1 MTIAEAYTQIDKYL
15 DSNSHSPIV
24 VDVTDGKL
32 MTLLVRRYDVR
43 GKNEII
49 SAGEFCKGDN
59 MPLIPNLKHAITT
72 SESNVFLTDYSTY
85 LKLLGKEELQM
96 QLKSL
101 LTDTIVGGK
110 LVIFTYN
117 CRKYMDL
124 SDKRLTDAKKII
136 FVGDEPKD
144 TASRIY
150 LVASKLPFVFDRL
163 DKYSDGLSQL
173 PPFIEKSMLNEEDV
187 FMKSSYNKNDFQ
199 QSLLDIRDVS
209 SSYEVITSF
218 CDSIKMLEKKNG
230 TEEQWDKLLS
240 LLQDEDFDWINLVH
254 KKIGSETALAN
265 NLLQFNGYSDTDK
278 WIYFLALKCFGA
290 KDNDYLSR
298 VISKSNNIDKFIS
311 ELYDSILEMDC
322 DDSNFSGLYK
332 ERKKL
337 LLHFPENSNALISY
351 CKKVTG
357 KDKFTLYYLTDA
369 TKLERELI
377 IKCIGD
383 FSKEYGRTKTEQA
396 LQSIYP
402 ALYSYLSPYNY
413 SNKFNEYFDL
423 YKYSKIVNGI
433 DERFARLAEEQITKR
448 DFLMEPTRAFIIDK
462 IEKKNTYLYFMDAMG
477 VEFLSYIQ
485 HLCYK
490 HRLDFSAQIGSCNLP
505 SITIQNKDF
514 IADFTNCGCP
524 YSDVK
529 YLDEIKHDG
538 QLDYDYEKVK
548 QPIHLAEELS
558 ILDKVIAKV
567 DSQLQQ
573 GSLEKVVLVSD
584 HGASRMAVI
593 AESENKWEMSEKGQH
608 SGRCCPVSE
617 IDKRPDCSIEE
628 NGFWCLLNYDRFK
641 GSRKANVE
649 VHGGASLE
657 EVLVP
662 IIEITKRNQTIE
674 CRIENDYKVITSSF
688 KKKAII
694 KFYISKT
701 FENVFILVD
710 EKLYYRA
717 IKEMGKDYIYEVE
730 MPEVKKTGIHT
741 FDVLIDNGFIAK
753 GLSFELKKEGAS
765 ERKFF

>member
-1 MTIAEAYTQIDKYL
+1 MTIEEAYIQIDKYL
-15 DSNSHSPIV
+15 DSNSHRPIV

-32 MTLLVRRYDVR
+32 MTLLVRRYDVK

-49 SAGEFCKGDN
+49 SAGVFCKGDN
-59 MPLIPNLKHAITT
+59 MPLTPNLKHAITT
-72 SESNVFLTDYSTY
+72 SELNVFLTDYSTY

-124 SDKRLTDAKKII
+124 FDKRLTEAKKII
-136 FVGDEPKD
+136 FVGDETKD
-144 TASRIY
+144 IANRIY
-150 LVASKLPFVFDRL
+150 LVASKLPFVFDSL
-163 DKYSDGLSQL
+163 DKYADGLSQL
-173 PPFIEKSMLNEEDV
+173 PPFIEKSMLDEENV
-187 FMKSSYNKNDFQ
+187 FVKTSYKKGDFQ
-199 QSLLDIRDVS
+199 QALLDIREVS
-209 SSYEVITSF
+209 SSYEVIISF
-218 CDSIKMLEKKNG
+218 CDSLKMIEKKNG
-230 TEEQWDKLLS
+230 TECQWDKLLT
-240 LLQDEDFDWINLVH
+240 LLQDEDFNWIDLVH
-254 KKIGSETALAN
+254 KKIGSKTVLAN
-265 NLLQFNGYSDTDK
+265 NLFLFNNYSDIDK
-278 WIYFLALKCFGA
+278 WIYFLALKCFGT
-290 KDNDYLSR
+290 KENNYLTK
-298 VISKSNNIDKFIS
+298 VIVKSNNLEQFIS
-311 ELYDSILEMDC
+311 ELYDSILDMDS
-322 DDSNFSGLYK
+322 DDSNFPELYK
-332 ERKKL
+332 ERKIL
-337 LLHFPENSNALISY
+337 LSHFPENSNALISY

-369 TKLERELI
+369 TKLEKELI

-383 FSKEYGRTKTEQA
+383 FSKEYCRTKMEQV

-413 SNKFNEYFDL
+413 GNKFNEYFDL
-423 YKYSKIVNGI
+423 YKYSKIVNEI
-433 DERFARLAEEQITKR
+433 DEKFAMLSEEQIAKH

-462 IEKKNTYLYFMDAMG
+462 IDKKNTYLYFMDAMG

-485 HLCYK
+485 GLCYK
-490 HRLDFSAQIGSCNLP
+490 HHLEFSAQIGRCNLP
-505 SITIQNKDF
+505 SITIHNKEF
-514 IADFTNCGCP
+514 IADFTNSGCQ

-529 YLDEIKHDG
+529 DLDEIKHDD

-573 GSLEKVVLVSD
+573 GNLEKVVLASD

-593 AESENKWEMSEKGQH
+593 AESENKWEMTEKGQH
-608 SGRCCPVSE
+608 SGRCCPVTE
-617 IDKRPDCSIEE
+617 IDEKPSCSIEE
-628 NGFWCLLNYDRFK
+628 NEFWCLLNYDRFK

-662 IIEITKRNQTIE
+662 IIEITKHNQTIE

-688 KKKAII
+688 KKKTKI

-701 FENVFILVD
+701 FENVSILVD
-710 EKLYYRA
+710 SKFYYSA
-717 IKEMGKDYIYEVE
+717 NKEMGKDYIYEVE
-730 MPEVKKTGIHT
+730 MPDVKKSGIHT
-741 FDVLIDNGFIAK
+741 FDVLVDNGLITK